1 MVERSNEEAEE
12 ILPPPRPKFHVIMDD
27 EEKKLKYK

>member
-1 MVERSNEEAEE
+1 MVERSNEEAKE

-27 EEKKLKYK
+27 ENKNLIYK